1 MCASDDPSSAA
12 ASRPQPAFPSHLQ
25 QAGEIKA
32 VLDVAGIDAAEAEL
46 REDLGRYRRGL
57 EKFAALGRVPGFD
70 IDARLAPLAAT
81 LSR

>member
-1 MCASDDPSSAA
+1 M
-12 ASRPQPAFPSHLQ
+12 
-25 QAGEIKA
+25 
-32 VLDVAGIDAAEAEL
+32 LDVAGIDAAEAEL

-81 LSR
+81 LSL